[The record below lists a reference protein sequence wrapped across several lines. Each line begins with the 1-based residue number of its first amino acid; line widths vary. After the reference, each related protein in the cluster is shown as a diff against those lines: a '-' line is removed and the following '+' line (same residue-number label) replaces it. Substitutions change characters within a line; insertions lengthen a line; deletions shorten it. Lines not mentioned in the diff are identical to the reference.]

1 MTFILPY
8 LIAKAKADMGNSPSK
23 GLISTILGIDSVV
36 EIENMMGST
45 NYAEVFTK
53 YRPSQ
58 NIIEFEGGLRKQHAE
73 RLLTFRK
80 NASPKVRDILDSL
93 IMLEEAEN
101 LKLIFRAFLSD
112 DRDVELLN
120 YIVPVN
126 KYGLAHYKR
135 MLQVASA
142 ELATD
147 LITYRELKKAAK
159 DALSFG
165 GTEEE
170 QLFYI
175 TSNLEHAAYSYLFKQ
190 SKSLK
195 VYIDM
200 QNLMTVCRASALDID
215 PTKWI
220 IPNKGVIANNIDVL
234 KRFTTPREIITW
246 ALHRV
251 PFSSYLQKALEV
263 QDEDG
268 IIGALEKQIEIA
280 FISTHRLN
288 FSVYT
293 TDPISIF
300 SYFELKKAE
309 LKDIGRIVLGKVG
322 GLDYDTIREAL
333 TYYI

>member
-23 GLISTILGIDSVV
+23 GLISTILGIDSIV
-36 EIENMMGST
+36 EIENMMVST
-45 NYAEVFTK
+45 NYGEVFTRH
-53 YRPSQ
+53 RPSQ

-80 NASPKVRDILDSL
+80 NASPRVRNMLDAL

-112 DRDVELLN
+112 DRNEDLLN

-126 KYGLAHYKR
+126 KYGITHYKR
-135 MLQVASA
+135 MLQVASP

-147 LITYRELKKAAK
+147 LITYSELKKAARE
-159 DALSFG
+159 ALSFG
-165 GTEEE
+165 GNEEE
-170 QLFYI
+170 QLFHI
-175 TSNLEHAAYSYLFKQ
+175 TSSLEHAAYTYLFKQ

-195 VYIDM
+195 TYIDM
-200 QNLMTVCRASALDID
+200 QNLMTVCRASTLEID

-220 IPNKGVIANNIDVL
+220 IPNKGVIANNIDSL

-251 PFSSYLQKALEV
+251 PFTNYLQKALEV
-263 QDEDG
+263 QTEDG
-268 IIGALEKQIEIA
+268 IVGALEKQIEIA
-280 FISTHRLN
+280 FINTHRLN
-288 FSVYT
+288 FSVFM

-309 LKDIGRIVLGKVG
+309 LKDISRIVLGKYG
-322 GLDYDTIREAL
+322 GLEYDTIREAL